1 MRPFV
6 IRIDVMRIIII
17 EAIGKLKTVEY
28 AAKQRWGKDVSVLA
42 TGGYIW
48 TFPNNAIG
56 IDPNT
61 LRPNADE
68 KTANG
73 RYFERALT
81 KVIASY
87 QNQIDEIML
96 MTDPDREGEGL
107 AFQAQTMVK
116 IYLPQVKM
124 TRVYA
129 HELNYD
135 GLRTATTAPDV
146 HNGIVQA
153 QTARRVLDR
162 LLPLSVAHQ
171 LHRDGEF
178 MGLGRV
184 QVATTRIIKDK
195 SSQWKKHLLQGFW
208 KTPEGNFFVREYD
221 DDLAKL
227 QDKLNALKTMQF
239 SDASLQ
245 TKKLSIPPPPPH
257 SGQSLL
263 AGMLSARP
271 EKTMQAMQTAYMEGR
286 MSYPRTDQIHLGQ
299 QAIHTVAT
307 LIQNLHLGHMLRAQW
322 HEQTGNPALG
332 PGIQGAH
339 SALHPTLS
347 WNPLSGKPV
356 ELQDQV
362 EMEVAARAMA
372 SLMNPAEVTRTIA
385 SIVTEN
391 GQWFEGVKDTFENPG
406 WTLAYE
412 RLGLQNPL
420 APKPE
425 LGKKF
430 PRLIEQLPTPAHIIE
445 WLNDEKMGR
454 PGTLAPIPTK
464 MQSLNLISAAC
475 VTTRFADMQLKEIEK
490 TMPHYTYAAFTRFM
504 EKGLSLLVDEP
515 SRYLDVVKS
524 ILIEA
529 GSDVVSLPNAIAK
542 AKPVALDDPEMG
554 SDLFAP
560 PGFEF

>member
-1 MRPFV
+1 
-6 IRIDVMRIIII
+6 MRIIII
-17 EAIGKLKTVEY
+17 EAIGKLKAVEY

-48 TFPNNAIG
+48 TFPNDSIG

-68 KTANG
+68 KTKNG
-73 RYFERALT
+73 RYFEAALSKIVAT
-81 KVIASY
+81 Y
-87 QNQIDEIML
+87 QNRIDEVML

-107 AFQAQTMVK
+107 AAQAQAMVRT
-116 IYLPQVKM
+116 YMPQVKM
-124 TRVYA
+124 TRIYA
-129 HELNYD
+129 HELNYE
-135 GLRTATTAPDV
+135 GLRTATVASEV

-195 SSQWKKHLLQGFW
+195 SSQWKKYLLIGFW
-208 KTPEGNFFVREYD
+208 KTPKGNFFVREYD
-221 DDLAKL
+221 DDQRRL
-227 QDKLNALKTMQF
+227 QDKLNALKTMSF
-239 SDASLQ
+239 TDASLQ
-245 TKKLSIPPPPPH
+245 TKKLSIPPPPAH

-263 AGMLSARP
+263 AGMLAARP
-271 EKTMQAMQTAYMEGR
+271 EKTMEALQQAYMSGR
-286 MSYPRTDQIHLGQ
+286 MSYPRTDQIQLGQ
-299 QAIHTVAT
+299 QASRTVAA
-307 LIQNLHLGHMLRAQW
+307 LVQNLHLGHLLRAKW
-322 HEQTGNPALG
+322 YDESDGGGPALG

-339 SALHPTLS
+339 SALHPTLA
-347 WNPLSGKPV
+347 WTPLPGKPQ

-372 SLMNPAEVTRTIA
+372 SMMSPAEVNRTIA
-385 SIVTEN
+385 SIVTPD
-391 GQWFEGVKDTFENPG
+391 GQWFDAVQDHFESPG
-406 WTLAYE
+406 WTMVYE

-420 APKPE
+420 VPKPE

-430 PRLIEQLPTPAHIIE
+430 PKVIEQLPTSAHIIE
-445 WLNDEKMGR
+445 WMNDEMMGR
-454 PGTLAPIPTK
+454 PGTLAPVPSK

-504 EKGLSLLVDEP
+504 ENGLAVLVDDP
-515 SRYLDVVKS
+515 SKYLDVVKS
-524 ILIEA
+524 ILVEA
-529 GSDVVSLPNAIAK
+529 GSDVVSLPNAIEK
-542 AKPVALDDPEMG
+542 AKPVALEDPEM
-554 SDLFAP
+554 SNDFLP

>member
-1 MRPFV
+1 
-6 IRIDVMRIIII
+6 MRIIII

-28 AAKQRWGKDVSVLA
+28 AAKQRWGKDIAVLA

-48 TFPNNAIG
+48 TFPNDSIG
-56 IDPNT
+56 IDPTT

-68 KTANG
+68 KTKNG
-73 RYFERALT
+73 RYFERGLAKLVAT
-81 KVIASY
+81 Y
-87 QNQIDEIML
+87 QNQIDEVML

-107 AFQAQTMVK
+107 AAQAQSMVRA
-116 IYLPQVKM
+116 YLPKVNI
-124 TRVYA
+124 TRIYA
-129 HELNYD
+129 HELNYE
-135 GLRTATTAPDV
+135 GLRTATVAPQV

-195 SSQWKKHLLQGFW
+195 SSQWKKYLLIGFW
-208 KTPEGNFFVREYD
+208 KTPQGNFFVREYD
-221 DDLAKL
+221 DDQRRL
-227 QDKLNALKTMQF
+227 QDKLNALKTMSF
-239 SDASLQ
+239 TDASLQ
-245 TKKLSIPPPPPH
+245 TKKLSIPPPPAH

-271 EKTMQAMQTAYMEGR
+271 DKTMEAMQQAYMSGR
-286 MSYPRTDQIHLGQ
+286 MSYPRTDQSQLGL
-299 QAIHTVAT
+299 QASRTVAA
-307 LIQNLHLGHMLRAQW
+307 LVQNLHLGHLLRAKW
-322 HEQTGNPALG
+322 YDESDGGLALG

-347 WNPLSGKPV
+347 WTPLPGKPQ

-372 SLMNPAEVTRTIA
+372 SMMNPAQVNRTVA
-385 SIVTEN
+385 SIVTPD
-391 GQWFEGVKDTFENPG
+391 GQWFDAVQDHFESPG
-406 WTLAYE
+406 WTMIYE

-420 APKPE
+420 VPKQE

-430 PRLIEQLPTPAHIIE
+430 PKIIEQLPTPAHIIE
-445 WLNDEKMGR
+445 WMNDEMMGR
-454 PGTLAPIPTK
+454 PGTLAPVPSK
-464 MQSLNLISAAC
+464 MQSLNLISSAC

-504 EKGLSLLVDEP
+504 ENGLAVLVDDP
-515 SRYLDVVKS
+515 SKYLDVVKS
-524 ILIEA
+524 ILVEA

-542 AKPVALDDPEMG
+542 AKPVSLDDPEMANE
-554 SDLFAP
+554 FAP

>member
-6 IRIDVMRIIII
+6 IRIDIMRIIII

-28 AAKQRWGKDVSVLA
+28 AAKQRWGKDTSVLA

-48 TFPNNAIG
+48 TFPNDAIG
-56 IDPNT
+56 IDPDT

-68 KTANG
+68 KTKNG

-81 KVIASY
+81 KVVAAY
-87 QNQIDEIML
+87 QNQIDDIML
-96 MTDPDREGEGL
+96 MTDPDREGEGIAL
-107 AFQAQTMVK
+107 QAQTMVRT
-116 IYLPQVKM
+116 YLPQVKIS
-124 TRVYA
+124 RIYA
-129 HELNYD
+129 HELNYE
-135 GLRTATTAPDV
+135 GLRTATIAPNV
-146 HNGIVQA
+146 HEGIVQA

-195 SSQWKKHLLQGFW
+195 SSQWKKYLLQGFW
-208 KTPEGNFFVREYD
+208 KTPKGNFFVREYD
-221 DDLAKL
+221 DDPQKL
-227 QDKLNALKTMQF
+227 QDKLNTLKTMSF
-239 SDASLQ
+239 TDASIQ
-245 TKKLSIPPPPPH
+245 TKKLSIPPPPAH

-263 AGMLSARP
+263 AGMLSSRP
-271 EKTMQAMQTAYMEGR
+271 ENTMEAMQKAYMEGR
-286 MSYPRTDQIHLGQ
+286 MSYPRTDQIQLGQ
-299 QAIHTVAT
+299 QATRTVAA
-307 LIQNLHLGHMLRAQW
+307 LMQNLHLGHMLRAQW
-322 HEQTGNPALG
+322 HEQAGSPTMG

-347 WNPLSGKPV
+347 WGPLPGKPT

-372 SLMNPAEVTRTIA
+372 SLMNPAEITRTIA
-385 SIVTEN
+385 SIVTDE
-391 GQWFEGVKDTFENPG
+391 GQWFDAVKDEFESPG
-406 WTLAYE
+406 WTMAYE

-420 APKPE
+420 SPKPE

-430 PRLIEQLPTPAHIIE
+430 PKIIEQLPTPAHIIE
-445 WLNDEKMGR
+445 WLNDERMGR
-454 PGTLAPIPTK
+454 PGTLAPIPGK

-504 EKGLSLLVDEP
+504 EDGLSLLVDEP
-515 SRYLDVVKS
+515 SKYLDVVKS
-524 ILIEA
+524 ILVEA

-542 AKPVALDDPEMG
+542 AKPVALDDPEMSG
-554 SDLFAP
+554 LFAP

>member
-1 MRPFV
+1 
-6 IRIDVMRIIII
+6 MRIIII

-28 AAKQRWGKDVSVLA
+28 AAKQRWGKDISVLA

-48 TFPNNAIG
+48 TFPNDAIG

-68 KTANG
+68 KTKNG
-73 RYFERALT
+73 RFFEQALT
-81 KVIASY
+81 KVVATY
-87 QNQIDEIML
+87 QNQIDEVLL

-107 AFQAQTMVK
+107 AAQAQEMVK
-116 IYLPQVKM
+116 TYLPRVKM

-129 HELNYD
+129 HELNYE
-135 GLRTATTAPDV
+135 GLKNATTAPAV
-146 HNGIVQA
+146 HEGIVQA

-162 LLPLSVAHQ
+162 LLPLSAAHQ

-195 SSQWKKHLLQGFW
+195 SSQWKKYLLQGFW
-208 KTPEGNFFVREYD
+208 KTPQGNFFVREYD
-221 DDLAKL
+221 DDIKRLE
-227 QDKLNALKTMQF
+227 DKLSSLKSLSL
-239 SDASLQ
+239 SDVSLQ
-245 TKKLSIPPPPPH
+245 TKKISIPPPPAH

-263 AGMLSARP
+263 AGMLSSRP
-271 EKTMQAMQTAYMEGR
+271 ENTMDAMQQAYMQGR
-286 MSYPRTDQIHLGQ
+286 MSYPRTDQIQLGQ
-299 QAIHTVAT
+299 QATRTVAT
-307 LIQNLHLGHMLRAQW
+307 IIQNLHLGHMLRAQW
-322 HEQTGNPALG
+322 HEQAGSPSLG

-339 SALHPTLS
+339 SALHPTFS
-347 WNPLSGKPV
+347 WAPVPGKPT

-372 SLMNPAEVTRTIA
+372 SLMNPAEVQRTVA
-385 SIVTEN
+385 TIVTDD
-391 GQWFEGVKDTFENPG
+391 GQWFEAVQDTFENPG
-406 WTLAYE
+406 WTMAYE

-420 APKPE
+420 TPKPE

-430 PRLIEQLPTPAHIIE
+430 PRIIEQLPTPAHIIE
-445 WLNDEKMGR
+445 WLNDEQMGR

-464 MQSLNLISAAC
+464 MQSINLISAAC
-475 VTTRFADMQLKEIEK
+475 VTTRLADMQLREIEK

-504 EKGLSLLVDEP
+504 ENGLASLVKEP
-515 SRYLDVVKS
+515 NNYLAVVKS
-524 ILIEA
+524 ILVEA

-554 SDLFAP
+554 AGFAP